1 MSGLAGLC
9 LKAGSILVFLALVP
23 AMGWAQSLSAP
34 PDTAVAPETDRI
46 SDSQSTNLDDQ
57 RGGRLL
63 AAINETL
70 KETADSRNDARRLP
84 SEDEFLIKQLW
95 TETREERQR
104 KIRHLLDAALDIV
117 TDVPLVAEQ
126 TKLEA
131 RRRNIRDLNSQIAE
145 LREKQVAAPQDA
157 LLPGILTDTVASLG
171 DEISDLQKRIAK
183 NRKEIT
189 DAKQAIRAALAR
201 SGVEISPEQLDLL
214 LDSVL
219 SGDLIRLVATFE
231 AAKLIDGQLNSLVAA
246 SDGNL
251 SAARKYFAMHAA
263 LFAMLVHAQDSSI
276 EKIDKVY
283 MPRLKAIVRDIAS
296 TTRDTK
302 RLLAARNRP
311 DQQRALQANL
321 KSQAFAERVAT
332 YYSDYLLQQRKQLAK
347 ARLRAVRDLEIADNT
362 YETVEVSF
370 QLRAL
375 IKDASASFDAIQKLE
390 APGFEQIFKNQ
401 ELRREFEN
409 LTRKLAPPSS

>member
-1 MSGLAGLC
+1 MAS
-9 LKAGSILVFLALVP
+9 
-23 AMGWAQSLSAP
+23 
-34 PDTAVAPETDRI
+34 
-46 SDSQSTNLDDQ
+46 LDD
-57 RGGRLL
+57 
-63 AAINETL
+63 
-70 KETADSRNDARRLP
+70 
-84 SEDEFLIKQLW
+84 
-95 TETREERQR
+95 
-104 KIRHLLDAALDIV
+104 KIA
-117 TDVPLVAEQ
+117 
-126 TKLEA
+126 
-131 RRRNIRDLNSQIAE
+131 
-145 LREKQVAAPQDA
+145 
-157 LLPGILTDTVASLG
+157 
-171 DEISDLQKRIAK
+171 DLQERIAK
-183 NRKEIT
+183 NRNQISE
-189 DAKQAIRAALAR
+189 AKQAIRTALAQ

-246 SDGNL
+246 SEGNL
-251 SAARKYFAMHAA
+251 TAARKYFAMHAA

-283 MPRLKAIVRDIAS
+283 LPRLKSIVRTIAS

-302 RLLAARNRP
+302 RLLAARNRS

-321 KSQAFAERVAT
+321 KSQTFAKQVAT
-332 YYSDYLLQQRKQLAK
+332 YYSDYLLQQREQLAK

-390 APGFEQIFKNQ
+390 APGFEQIFKNR